1 MNIKDFYQIFLQ
13 SSNTVIDSRK
23 VQRGSVF
30 FAFSGDTFNAAEKSS
45 EALENGAIAV
55 IVEDDA
61 DVVMGLVLA
70 MKDVDACVDQMK
82 AKRKP
87 GSNLWM
93 VYPKAKKGLKPD
105 VNRDILF
112 AYTQD
117 RHQLIANGNIA
128 LDEDYSM
135 LRFKDLI

>member
-1 MNIKDFYQIFLQ
+1 MDDILKKMHVKPDMRLAY
-13 SSNTVIDSRK
+13 VD
-23 VQRGSVF
+23 
-30 FAFSGDTFNAAEKSS
+30 
-45 EALENGAIAV
+45 LEGILKPYLDAQTTAV

-112 AYTQD
+112 AYTQK

>member
-1 MNIKDFYQIFLQ
+1 MDDILKKMHVKPDMRLAY
-13 SSNTVIDSRK
+13 VD
-23 VQRGSVF
+23 
-30 FAFSGDTFNAAEKSS
+30 
-45 EALENGAIAV
+45 LEGILKPYLDAQTTAV
-55 IVEDDA
+55 VVENEA
-61 DVVMGLVLA
+61 DVVLGLVLA
-70 MKDVDACVDQMK
+70 MKDVDACVEQMK

-87 GSNLWM
+87 GSNIWM
-93 VYPKAKKGLKPD
+93 VYPKAKKGFKSD

>member
-1 MNIKDFYQIFLQ
+1 MDDILKKMH
-13 SSNTVIDSRK
+13 V
-23 VQRGSVF
+23 
-30 FAFSGDTFNAAEKSS
+30 KSDMRL
-45 EALENGAIAV
+45 AYVDLEGILKPYLDAQTTAV

-93 VYPKAKKGLKPD
+93 VYPKAKKGLKPA

>member
-1 MNIKDFYQIFLQ
+1 MDDILKKMHVKPDMRLAYVDLEGILKPYL
-13 SSNTVIDSRK
+13 D
-23 VQRGSVF
+23 VQTTAVVV
-30 FAFSGDTFNAAEKSS
+30 
-45 EALENGAIAV
+45 EN
-55 IVEDDA
+55 EA
-61 DVVMGLVLA
+61 DVVLGLVLA
-70 MKDVDACVDQMK
+70 MKDVDACVEQMK

-87 GSNLWM
+87 GSNIWM
-93 VYPKAKKGLKPD
+93 VYPKAKKGFKPD

-112 AYTQD
+112 AYTQK

>member
-1 MNIKDFYQIFLQ
+1 MDDILKKMHVKPDMRLAY
-13 SSNTVIDSRK
+13 VD
-23 VQRGSVF
+23 
-30 FAFSGDTFNAAEKSS
+30 
-45 EALENGAIAV
+45 LEGILKPYLDAQTTAV

-93 VYPKAKKGLKPD
+93 VYPKAKKGFKPD

-112 AYTQD
+112 AYTQK

>member
-1 MNIKDFYQIFLQ
+1 MDDILKKMHVKPDMRLAY
-13 SSNTVIDSRK
+13 VD
-23 VQRGSVF
+23 
-30 FAFSGDTFNAAEKSS
+30 
-45 EALENGAIAV
+45 LEGILKPYLDAQTTAV
-55 IVEDDA
+55 VVENEA

-70 MKDVDACVDQMK
+70 MKDVDACVEQMK

-112 AYTQD
+112 AYTQK

>member
-1 MNIKDFYQIFLQ
+1 MDDILKKMH
-13 SSNTVIDSRK
+13 V
-23 VQRGSVF
+23 
-30 FAFSGDTFNAAEKSS
+30 KSDMRL
-45 EALENGAIAV
+45 AYVDLEGILKPYLDAQTTAV

-112 AYTQD
+112 AYTQK

>member
-1 MNIKDFYQIFLQ
+1 MDDILKKMHVKPDMRLAY
-13 SSNTVIDSRK
+13 VD
-23 VQRGSVF
+23 
-30 FAFSGDTFNAAEKSS
+30 
-45 EALENGAIAV
+45 LEGILKPYLDAQTTAV
-55 IVEDDA
+55 VVENEA
-61 DVVMGLVLA
+61 DVVLGLVLA
-70 MKDVDACVDQMK
+70 MKDVDACVEQMK

-87 GSNLWM
+87 GSNIWM
-93 VYPKAKKGLKPD
+93 VYPKAKKGFKPD

-112 AYTQD
+112 AYTQK

>member
-1 MNIKDFYQIFLQ
+1 MDDILKKMHVKPDMRLAY
-13 SSNTVIDSRK
+13 VD
-23 VQRGSVF
+23 
-30 FAFSGDTFNAAEKSS
+30 
-45 EALENGAIAV
+45 LEGILKPYLDAQTTDV
-55 IVEDDA
+55 VVENEA
-61 DVVMGLVLA
+61 DVVLGLVLA
-70 MKDVDACVDQMK
+70 MKDVDACVEQMK

-87 GSNLWM
+87 GSNIWM

-112 AYTQD
+112 AYTQK

>member
-1 MNIKDFYQIFLQ
+1 MDIILKKMHVKSGMRL
-13 SSNTVIDSRK
+13 
-23 VQRGSVF
+23 
-30 FAFSGDTFNAAEKSS
+30 AFVDLDGILKPYLDAQTT
-45 EALENGAIAV
+45 AV

-70 MKDVDACVDQMK
+70 MKDVDACVEQMK

-93 VYPKAKKGLKPD
+93 VYPKAKKGFKPD

>member
-1 MNIKDFYQIFLQ
+1 MDDILKKMH
-13 SSNTVIDSRK
+13 V
-23 VQRGSVF
+23 
-30 FAFSGDTFNAAEKSS
+30 KSDMRL
-45 EALENGAIAV
+45 AYVDLEGILKPYLDAQTTAV

-70 MKDVDACVDQMK
+70 MKDVDACVEQMK

-87 GSNLWM
+87 GSNIWM
-93 VYPKAKKGLKPD
+93 VYPKAKKGFKPD

-112 AYTQD
+112 AYTQE
-117 RHQLIANGNIA
+117 RNQLIANGNIA

>member
-1 MNIKDFYQIFLQ
+1 MDDILKKMH
-13 SSNTVIDSRK
+13 V
-23 VQRGSVF
+23 
-30 FAFSGDTFNAAEKSS
+30 KSDMRL
-45 EALENGAIAV
+45 AYVDLEGILKPYLDAQTTAV
-55 IVEDDA
+55 VVENEA
-61 DVVMGLVLA
+61 DVVLGLVLA
-70 MKDVDACVDQMK
+70 MKDVDACVEQMK

-87 GSNLWM
+87 GSNIWM
-93 VYPKAKKGLKPD
+93 VYPKAKKGFKPD

-112 AYTQD
+112 AYTQK

>member
-1 MNIKDFYQIFLQ
+1 MDDILKKMH
-13 SSNTVIDSRK
+13 V
-23 VQRGSVF
+23 
-30 FAFSGDTFNAAEKSS
+30 KSDMRL
-45 EALENGAIAV
+45 AYVDLEGILKPYLDAQTTAV
-55 IVEDDA
+55 VVENEA
-61 DVVMGLVLA
+61 DVVLGLVLA
-70 MKDVDACVDQMK
+70 MKDVDACVEQMK

-87 GSNLWM
+87 GSNIWM

-112 AYTQD
+112 AYTQK

>member
-1 MNIKDFYQIFLQ
+1 MDDILKKMHVKPDMRLAY
-13 SSNTVIDSRK
+13 VD
-23 VQRGSVF
+23 
-30 FAFSGDTFNAAEKSS
+30 
-45 EALENGAIAV
+45 LEGILKPYLDAQTTAV
-55 IVEDDA
+55 VVENEA
-61 DVVMGLVLA
+61 DVVLGLVLA
-70 MKDVDACVDQMK
+70 MKDVDVCVEQMK

-87 GSNLWM
+87 GSNIWM
-93 VYPKAKKGLKPD
+93 VYPKAKKGFKPD

-112 AYTQD
+112 AYTQK